1 MCRDSQVFLEL
12 TPNLFES
19 DVTKKKI
26 GHFCSLAPGG
36 GGLFETGIK
45 IG

>member
-1 MCRDSQVFLEL
+1 MCRDAQVFLEL

-19 DVTKKKI
+19 DVTKKKL

-36 GGLFETGIK
+36 LFETGIK
-45 IG
+45 IE